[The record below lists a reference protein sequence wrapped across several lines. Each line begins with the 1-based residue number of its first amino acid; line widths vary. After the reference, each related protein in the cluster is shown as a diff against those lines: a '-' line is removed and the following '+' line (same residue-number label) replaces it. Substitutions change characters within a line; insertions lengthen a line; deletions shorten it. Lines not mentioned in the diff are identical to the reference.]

1 MKFISLFIF
10 LTACA
15 DEPSVSTQDS
25 KEPVDLP
32 GNDKGLPHKAPDVVV
47 FHYPY
52 NEDGTFI
59 YSSNKEFHKKD
70 CEGYRRHYG
79 IQKETLPCE
88 SDDGIQFHFYRGF
101 VGNDTS
107 YVALYTGYSGVDSE
121 TAQYSTKI
129 SLNTWFHSYHSSMTS
144 IEITGVTTRHVLD
157 AASMSIFLWN
167 YESRGWKNAPEM
179 LMGYT
184 STTKHYD
191 LKEES
196 SYVNI
201 TSLLLEDEDSNKFN
215 DILHN
220 EEAFQIRMAT
230 WEADEV
236 RHGSVILEKKHVYNI
251 PTPTFREDMHR
262 AWRHR

>member
-1 MKFISLFIF
+1 MKFVSLFIF
-10 LTACA
+10 LAACA
-15 DEPSVSTQDS
+15 DKPSVPTQDS

-32 GNDKGLPHKAPDVVV
+32 SNDKELPHKVPDVVV

-59 YSSNKEFHKKD
+59 YSSDKEFHKKD

-88 SDDGIQFHFYRGF
+88 SDEGIHFDFYREF
-101 VGNDTS
+101 VENDTS
-107 YVALYTGYSGVDSE
+107 NVSLYTGYGRVDSE
-121 TAQYSTKI
+121 TIRYSTSI
-129 SLNTWFHSYHSSMTS
+129 NLETWFRSYHRSMTS
-144 IEITGVTTRHVLD
+144 ISIEGATTHHVL
-157 AASMSIFLWN
+157 AAVGMSIFLWN
-167 YESRGWKNAPEM
+167 YESRGWKNVPEM
-179 LMGYT
+179 FMCDASIYR
-184 STTKHYD
+184 YYY

-196 SYVNI
+196 VNI
-201 TSLLLEDEDSNKFN
+201 RCSFSSEDSSKFN

-230 WEADEV
+230 WEANEV

-262 AWRHR
+262 AWRHL